1 MALRVFAS
9 AWGNAT
15 HWGSLRRLMDGLKVK
30 GFAGLEAS
38 LADLG
43 DDTDAR
49 RDVAQQARDRGLELI
64 VGLYSHWTDY
74 EGTWAAADPAEHLD
88 QLRRQVDACA
98 ALDPIHINVHA
109 GCDSW
114 PEDIST
120 RFYED
125 AQSIVPANASF
136 ETHRGRPL
144 GHAFQCK
151 RILDAVPGLR
161 LTADPSHWHV
171 VHERFLD
178 MNTRDERVLMNTVAG
193 RVDHV
198 HARIGNEERP
208 QLAAPFDDDAAADW
222 HVAFWRKCWAAGAR
236 TACVEY
242 GPAPYQL
249 TGDFRDLWLQNCAAK
264 EHLEKSFAV
273 WQWDTSASKA
283 EWERE
288 CFGELP

>member
-15 HWGSLRRLMDGLKVK
+15 HWGSLRRLMDGLKFK

-38 LADLG
+38 LLDLG
-43 DDTDAR
+43 KDTEAR
-49 RDVAQQARDRGLELI
+49 RDVATQARDRDLELI

-74 EGTWAAADPAEHLD
+74 EGGWSPADPAEHLD

-98 ALDPIHINVHA
+98 ALDPIHVNVHA

-114 PEDIST
+114 PEDVST

-125 AQSIVPANASF
+125 AQALVPANASF

-171 VHERFLD
+171 MV
-178 MNTRDERVLMNTVAG
+178 
-193 RVDHV
+193 
-198 HARIGNEERP
+198 
-208 QLAAPFDDDAAADW
+208 
-222 HVAFWRKCWAAGAR
+222 RK
-236 TACVEY
+236 
-242 GPAPYQL
+242 
-249 TGDFRDLWLQNCAAK
+249 
-264 EHLEKSFAV
+264 
-273 WQWDTSASKA
+273 SK
-283 EWERE
+283 
-288 CFGELP
+288 LHMTP

>member
-1 MALRVFAS
+1 MALRVSAS

-15 HWGSLRRLMDGLKVK
+15 HRGSLRRLMDGLKFK

-38 LADLG
+38 LSDLG
-43 DDTDAR
+43 DDADAR
-49 RDVAQQARDRGLELI
+49 AATAQQARDRGLELI

-74 EGTWAAADPAEHLD
+74 EGTWAPASPAEHLD

-198 HARIGNEERP
+198 HARVGNEERP
-208 QLAAPFDDDAAADW
+208 QLAAPFDDEAADW

-273 WQWDTSASKA
+273 WSWDTSASKA

>member
-15 HWGSLRRLMDGLKVK
+15 HWGSLRRLMDGLKFK

-43 DDTDAR
+43 DDTAAR
-49 RDVAQQARDRGLELI
+49 RDVAAQARDRGLELI

-114 PEDIST
+114 PEDVST

-144 GHAFQCK
+144 GHAFQCQ

-178 MNTRDERVLMNTVAG
+178 MDAVAG

-198 HARIGNEERP
+198 HARVGNEERP
-208 QLAAPFDDDAAADW
+208 QLAAPFDDAAADW
-222 HVAFWRKCWAAGAR
+222 HVAFWRRCWDAGAR

-249 TGDFRDLWLQNCAAK
+249 VGDYRDLWLQNCAAK
-264 EHLEKSFAV
+264 EHLEESFA
-273 WQWDTSASKA
+273 A
-283 EWERE
+283 WER
-288 CFGELP
+288 GS

>member
-1 MALRVFAS
+1 M
-9 AWGNAT
+9 NPT
-15 HWGSLRRLMDGLKVK
+15 HWLIC
-30 GFAGLEAS
+30 
-38 LADLG
+38 
-43 DDTDAR
+43 
-49 RDVAQQARDRGLELI
+49 AQ
-64 VGLYSHWTDY
+64 
-74 EGTWAAADPAEHLD
+74 
-88 QLRRQVDACA
+88 
-98 ALDPIHINVHA
+98 
-109 GCDSW
+109 
-114 PEDIST
+114 
-120 RFYED
+120 
-125 AQSIVPANASF
+125 VPSNASF

-144 GHAFQCK
+144 GHAFQCQ

-198 HARIGNEERP
+198 HARVGNEERP
-208 QLAAPFDDDAAADW
+208 QLALPFNDVAVDW

>member
-1 MALRVFAS
+1 M
-9 AWGNAT
+9 
-15 HWGSLRRLMDGLKVK
+15 
-30 GFAGLEAS
+30 EAS
-38 LADLG
+38 LSDLG
-43 DDTDAR
+43 DDADAR
-49 RDVAQQARDRGLELI
+49 AATAQQARDRGLELI

-74 EGTWAAADPAEHLD
+74 EGKWAAADPAEHLD

-114 PEDIST
+114 PEDVAT

-125 AQSIVPANASF
+125 AQAIVPANASF

-144 GHAFQCK
+144 GHAFQCE
-151 RILDAVPGLR
+151 RILSAVPGLR

-178 MNTRDERVLMNTVAG
+178 MNTRAERVLMNTVAG

-208 QLAAPFDDDAAADW
+208 QLALPFSDVAVDW

-273 WQWDTSASKA
+273 WAWDTSASKA

>member
-15 HWGSLRRLMDGLKVK
+15 HWGSLRRLMDGLQVK

-43 DDTDAR
+43 KDADGR
-49 RDVAQQARDRGLELI
+49 RDVATQARDRGLELI

-74 EGTWAAADPAEHLD
+74 EGTWAAASPAEHLD

-114 PEDIST
+114 PEDVST

-125 AQSIVPANASF
+125 AQAIVPANASF

-208 QLAAPFDDDAAADW
+208 QLAAPFDDAAAAW

-273 WQWDTSASKA
+273 WAWDTSASKA

>member
-15 HWGSLRRLMDGLKVK
+15 HWGSLRRLLDGLQFK

-43 DDTDAR
+43 DDTAAR
-49 RDVAQQARDRGLELI
+49 RDVAAQARDRGLELI

-114 PEDIST
+114 PEDVST
-120 RFYED
+120 LFYED

-151 RILDAVPGLR
+151 RILEAVPSLR

-198 HARIGNEERP
+198 HARVGNEERP
-208 QLAAPFDDDAAADW
+208 QLAAPFDDAAADW

-264 EHLEKSFAV
+264 EHLERSFTA
-273 WQWDTSASKA
+273 
-283 EWERE
+283 WER
-288 CFGELP
+288 GS

>member
-15 HWGSLRRLMDGLKVK
+15 HWGSLRRLMDGLQFK

-38 LADLG
+38 LLDLG
-43 DDTDAR
+43 KDTEAR
-49 RDVAQQARDRGLELI
+49 KDVATQARDRDLELI

-114 PEDIST
+114 PEDVST

-125 AQSIVPANASF
+125 AQSLVPANASF

-144 GHAFQCK
+144 GHAFQCG
-151 RILDAVPGLR
+151 RILSAVPNLR

-171 VHERFLD
+171 MVRKSKLH
-178 MNTRDERVLMNTVAG
+178 M
-193 RVDHV
+193 
-198 HARIGNEERP
+198 
-208 QLAAPFDDDAAADW
+208 AP
-222 HVAFWRKCWAAGAR
+222 
-236 TACVEY
+236 
-242 GPAPYQL
+242 
-249 TGDFRDLWLQNCAAK
+249 
-264 EHLEKSFAV
+264 
-273 WQWDTSASKA
+273 
-283 EWERE
+283 
-288 CFGELP
+288 

>member
-15 HWGSLRRLMDGLKVK
+15 HWGSLRRLMDGLQVK

-43 DDTDAR
+43 KDADAR

-64 VGLYSHWTDY
+64 IGLYSHWTDY
-74 EGTWAAADPAEHLD
+74 EGTWAPASPAEHLD

-114 PEDIST
+114 PENVAT

-125 AQSIVPANASF
+125 AQSLVPANASF

-144 GHAFQCK
+144 GHAFQCE
-151 RILDAVPGLR
+151 RILDAVPNLR

-171 VHERFLD
+171 MVRKSKLH
-178 MNTRDERVLMNTVAG
+178 M
-193 RVDHV
+193 
-198 HARIGNEERP
+198 
-208 QLAAPFDDDAAADW
+208 AP
-222 HVAFWRKCWAAGAR
+222 
-236 TACVEY
+236 
-242 GPAPYQL
+242 
-249 TGDFRDLWLQNCAAK
+249 
-264 EHLEKSFAV
+264 
-273 WQWDTSASKA
+273 
-283 EWERE
+283 
-288 CFGELP
+288 

>member
-15 HWGSLRRLMDGLKVK
+15 HWGSLRRLMDGLQFK

-38 LADLG
+38 LSDLG
-43 DDTDAR
+43 DDADAR
-49 RDVAQQARDRGLELI
+49 RDVAQQARHRGLELI

-114 PEDIST
+114 PEDVAT

-125 AQSIVPANASF
+125 AQAIVPANASF

-178 MNTRDERVLMNTVAG
+178 MNTRDGRVLMNTVAG

-198 HARIGNEERP
+198 HARVGNEERP
-208 QLAAPFDDDAAADW
+208 QLALPFSDVAVDW

-273 WQWDTSASKA
+273 WSWDTSASKA

>member
-1 MALRVFAS
+1 M
-9 AWGNAT
+9 NPT
-15 HWGSLRRLMDGLKVK
+15 HWLIC
-30 GFAGLEAS
+30 
-38 LADLG
+38 
-43 DDTDAR
+43 
-49 RDVAQQARDRGLELI
+49 AQ
-64 VGLYSHWTDY
+64 
-74 EGTWAAADPAEHLD
+74 
-88 QLRRQVDACA
+88 
-98 ALDPIHINVHA
+98 
-109 GCDSW
+109 
-114 PEDIST
+114 
-120 RFYED
+120 
-125 AQSIVPANASF
+125 VPANASF

-144 GHAFQCK
+144 GHAFQCR

-273 WQWDTSASKA
+273 YSWDTSASKA

>member
-1 MALRVFAS
+1 MIC
-9 AWGNAT
+9 
-15 HWGSLRRLMDGLKVK
+15 
-30 GFAGLEAS
+30 
-38 LADLG
+38 
-43 DDTDAR
+43 
-49 RDVAQQARDRGLELI
+49 AQ
-64 VGLYSHWTDY
+64 
-74 EGTWAAADPAEHLD
+74 
-88 QLRRQVDACA
+88 
-98 ALDPIHINVHA
+98 
-109 GCDSW
+109 
-114 PEDIST
+114 
-120 RFYED
+120 
-125 AQSIVPANASF
+125 VPSNASF

-151 RILDAVPGLR
+151 RILDGVPGLR

-208 QLAAPFDDDAAADW
+208 QLAAPFDDDATTDW
-222 HVAFWRKCWAAGAR
+222 YVAFWRKCWAAGAR

-273 WQWDTSASKA
+273 WAWDTSASKA

>member
-15 HWGSLRRLMDGLKVK
+15 HWGSLRRLMDGLKFK

-38 LADLG
+38 LSDLG
-43 DDTDAR
+43 DDADAR

-88 QLRRQVDACA
+88 QLRRQVDASM
-98 ALDPIHINVHA
+98 ALGPTHINVHA

-114 PEDIST
+114 PEDVAT

-125 AQSIVPANASF
+125 AQAIVPANASF

-144 GHAFQCK
+144 GHAFQCQ

-198 HARIGNEERP
+198 HARVGNEERP
-208 QLAAPFDDDAAADW
+208 QLALPFSDVAVDW

-273 WQWDTSASKA
+273 WAWDTSASKA

>member
-15 HWGSLRRLMDGLKVK
+15 HWGSLRRLMDGLQFK

-38 LADLG
+38 LSDLG
-43 DDTDAR
+43 DDADAR

-74 EGTWAAADPAEHLD
+74 EGTWAPASPAEHLD

-98 ALDPIHINVHA
+98 ALEPMHINVHA

-114 PEDIST
+114 PEDVST

-125 AQSIVPANASF
+125 AQSLVPANASF

-144 GHAFQCK
+144 GHAFQCE

-171 VHERFLD
+171 MVRKSKLH
-178 MNTRDERVLMNTVAG
+178 M
-193 RVDHV
+193 
-198 HARIGNEERP
+198 
-208 QLAAPFDDDAAADW
+208 AP
-222 HVAFWRKCWAAGAR
+222 
-236 TACVEY
+236 
-242 GPAPYQL
+242 
-249 TGDFRDLWLQNCAAK
+249 
-264 EHLEKSFAV
+264 
-273 WQWDTSASKA
+273 
-283 EWERE
+283 
-288 CFGELP
+288 

>member
-15 HWGSLRRLMDGLKVK
+15 HWGSLRRLMDGLKFK

-38 LADLG
+38 LLDLG
-43 DDTDAR
+43 KDTEAR
-49 RDVAQQARDRGLELI
+49 RDVATQARDRGLELI

-74 EGTWAAADPAEHLD
+74 EGTWAAASPAEHLD

-114 PEDIST
+114 PEDVST

-125 AQSIVPANASF
+125 AQALVPANASF

-144 GHAFQCK
+144 GHAFQCQ

-178 MNTRDERVLMNTVAG
+178 MDAVAG

-198 HARIGNEERP
+198 HARVGNEERP
-208 QLAAPFDDDAAADW
+208 QLAAPFDDAAAAW
-222 HVAFWRKCWAAGAR
+222 HVAFWRKCWDAGAR

-264 EHLEKSFAV
+264 DHIEEAFA
-273 WQWDTSASKA
+273 A
-283 EWERE
+283 WER
-288 CFGELP
+288 GS

>member
-15 HWGSLRRLMDGLKVK
+15 HWGSLRRLMDGLQFK

-38 LADLG
+38 LLDLG
-43 DDTDAR
+43 KDADAR
-49 RDVAQQARDRGLELI
+49 RDVAKQAKDRGLELI

-74 EGTWAAADPAEHLD
+74 EGTWAAASPAEHLD
-88 QLRRQVDACA
+88 QLRRQVDASA
-98 ALDPIHINVHA
+98 ALDATHINVHA

-114 PEDIST
+114 PEDVST

-125 AQSIVPANASF
+125 AQSLVPANASF

-144 GHAFQCK
+144 GHAFQCE
-151 RILDAVPGLR
+151 RILSAVPGLR

-208 QLAAPFDDDAAADW
+208 QLAAPFDDDAAAW

-273 WQWDTSASKA
+273 WSWDTSASKA

>member
-15 HWGSLRRLMDGLKVK
+15 HWGSLRRLMDGLKFK

-38 LADLG
+38 LLDLG
-43 DDTDAR
+43 KDTEAR
-49 RDVAQQARDRGLELI
+49 RDVATQARDRGLELI

-74 EGTWAAADPAEHLD
+74 EGTWAAASPAEHLD

-98 ALDPIHINVHA
+98 ALEPMHINVHA

-114 PEDIST
+114 PEDVST

-144 GHAFQCK
+144 GHAFQCE

-178 MNTRDERVLMNTVAG
+178 MDAVAG

-208 QLAAPFDDDAAADW
+208 QLAAPFDDAAAAW
-222 HVAFWRKCWAAGAR
+222 HVAFWRKCWDAGAR

-249 TGDFRDLWLQNCAAK
+249 TGDYRDLWLQNCAAK
-264 EHLEKSFAV
+264 EHLEESFA
-273 WQWDTSASKA
+273 A
-283 EWERE
+283 WER
-288 CFGELP
+288 GS

>member
-1 MALRVFAS
+1 MAL
-9 AWGNAT
+9 GAT
-15 HWGSLRRLMDGLKVK
+15 
-30 GFAGLEAS
+30 
-38 LADLG
+38 
-43 DDTDAR
+43 
-49 RDVAQQARDRGLELI
+49 
-64 VGLYSHWTDY
+64 
-74 EGTWAAADPAEHLD
+74 
-88 QLRRQVDACA
+88 
-98 ALDPIHINVHA
+98 HINVHA

-114 PEDIST
+114 PEDVAT

-125 AQSIVPANASF
+125 AQAIVPANASF

-151 RILDAVPGLR
+151 RILEAVPLLR

-171 VHERFLD
+171 VHERFFD

-198 HARIGNEERP
+198 HARVGNEERP
-208 QLAAPFDDDAAADW
+208 QLAAPFDDAAADW

-264 EHLEKSFAV
+264 KHLEKSFAV
-273 WQWDTSASKA
+273 WAWDTSASKA

>member
-15 HWGSLRRLMDGLKVK
+15 HWGSLRRLMDGLQFK

-38 LADLG
+38 LSDLG
-43 DDTDAR
+43 DDADAR
-49 RDVAQQARDRGLELI
+49 AATAQQARDRGLELI

-74 EGTWAAADPAEHLD
+74 EGTWAPADPAEHLD

-98 ALDPIHINVHA
+98 ALDPIHVNVHA

-114 PEDIST
+114 PEDVAT

-125 AQSIVPANASF
+125 AQAIVPANASF

-144 GHAFQCK
+144 GHAFQCE
-151 RILDAVPGLR
+151 RILSAVPGLR

-208 QLAAPFDDDAAADW
+208 QLAAPFDDAAVDW

-273 WQWDTSASKA
+273 WAWDTSASKA

>member
-15 HWGSLRRLMDGLKVK
+15 HWGSLRRLMDGLQVK

-43 DDTDAR
+43 DDTAAR
-49 RDVAQQARDRGLELI
+49 RDVAAQARDRGLELI

-74 EGTWAAADPAEHLD
+74 EGTWAPADPAEHLD

-222 HVAFWRKCWAAGAR
+222 YVAFWRKCWAAGAR

-273 WQWDTSASKA
+273 WSWDTSASKA

>member
-15 HWGSLRRLMDGLKVK
+15 HWGSLRRLMDGLQFK

-38 LADLG
+38 LSDLG
-43 DDTDAR
+43 DDADAR
-49 RDVAQQARDRGLELI
+49 AATAQQARDRGLELI

-74 EGTWAAADPAEHLD
+74 EGTWAPASPAEHLD

-208 QLAAPFDDDAAADW
+208 QLAAPFDDAAVDW

-264 EHLEKSFAV
+264 DHIEEAFA
-273 WQWDTSASKA
+273 A
-283 EWERE
+283 WER
-288 CFGELP
+288 GS